1 MGHQNRDFL
10 LSFLSSEA
18 WGVSSQEELRAI
30 PFMHHHCSSR
40 RNTQTRAHF
49 GWAHPQPHPP
59 PPKPRRADVFSMP
72 NCLAHLALYFRA
84 VIFLAVRGENM
95 LKSSLGMQ
103 RSSGERRDMF
113 IFPVPTCTSNVFSLP
128 ALQRGT
134 FAPPFAMGSRQPWSP
149 TAQSCLRVGA
159 AAAARCEQQ
168 GGKRTSDWGRGE
180 EEEHEVLRDPS
191 HSVFL

>member
-1 MGHQNRDFL
+1 
-10 LSFLSSEA
+10 
-18 WGVSSQEELRAI
+18 
-30 PFMHHHCSSR
+30 
-40 RNTQTRAHF
+40 
-49 GWAHPQPHPP
+49 
-59 PPKPRRADVFSMP
+59 
-72 NCLAHLALYFRA
+72 
-84 VIFLAVRGENM
+84 M

-180 EEEHEVLRDPS
+180 EEEHEVLRDPNFNLS
-191 HSVFL
+191 FGF